1 MEPQTAPQ
9 GYYAASAGTP
19 PARPRLD
26 GAATAD
32 VCVVGGG
39 YTGLVAAL
47 HLALAGARVV
57 LLEADSVGFRASGR
71 NGGQIHT
78 GQRQEQEALEKWLG
92 PVHARDLWD
101 IAEDSKALLRELV
114 AAHAIDCA
122 LKPGLVIAAHNRKA
136 LRDLEHATD
145 YLARHYGYGAARMI
159 DADETARLLGTT
171 TYPGAKFDAGGG
183 HLHPLRYA
191 RGLAA
196 AAEKAGATIHETS
209 RVLSIAEGRAQTAH
223 GAVTADWIL
232 LACDAYSGVLAPELA
247 PYIAQLESFIVATA
261 PLSVAQYAEVLPC
274 DAAVAD
280 TRHVLDYYR
289 KSDDGRLLY
298 AGREAYWSPPED
310 VAGVVRPRMLAVYPK
325 LAGVPIEYGWH
336 GTVGITATRLPHF
349 GRLAPRTLFAHGYSG
364 QGVAL
369 ATLGG
374 RLMAEAAL
382 GRPERFETMAR
393 VPARKF
399 PGGATL
405 RKPLVTAGLL
415 WLKALDAI

>member
-1 MEPQTAPQ
+1 MEPRKAPQ
-9 GYYAASAGTP
+9 GYYAASAQASR
-19 PARPRLD
+19 ARPRLD
-26 GAATAD
+26 GASTAD

-47 HLALAGARVV
+47 HLAEAGARVI
-57 LLEADSVGFRASGR
+57 LLEADSTGFRASGR
-71 NGGQIHT
+71 NGGQIHS
-78 GQRQEQEALEKWLG
+78 GQRQDQGALEKWLG

-101 IAEDSKALLRELV
+101 LSEDSKALVRGLI
-114 AAHAIDCA
+114 ADHAIECA
-122 LKPGLVIAAHNRKA
+122 LKPGLVIAAHNRRA
-136 LRDLEHATD
+136 LRDLERSTGH
-145 YLARHYGYGAARMI
+145 LVRRYGYSAARMT
-159 DADETARLLGTT
+159 DAGETARLLGTT
-171 TYPGAKFDAGGG
+171 AYPGAKFDAGGG

-196 AAEKAGATIHETS
+196 AAEKAGATIHEQS
-209 RVLSIAEGRAQTAH
+209 RVLAIDEGRAQTAN
-223 GAVTADWIL
+223 GTVTADWIL
-232 LACDAYSGVLAPELA
+232 LACDAYSGVLAPRLA

-261 PLSVAQYAEVLPC
+261 PLGAEQYAQTLPC

-289 KSDDGRLLY
+289 KSDNRLLY

-310 VAGVVRPRMLAVYPK
+310 VAALVRPRMASVYPK
-325 LAGVPIEYGWH
+325 LAQVPIDYGWH
-336 GTVGITATRLPHF
+336 GTVGITATRMPHF

-364 QGVAL
+364 HGVAL

-374 RLMAEAAL
+374 KLLAEAAL
-382 GRPERFETMAR
+382 GNPERFETMAR

-399 PGGATL
+399 PGGQAL

-415 WLKALDAI
+415 WLKLMDAL